1 MTAKA
6 KGKRPAFDEDV
17 TVDRLTSMVL
27 ALTAEVSVLR
37 ERADTL
43 EHLLVQAGGLGP
55 DAVDQ
60 FVPDSDQEAKREA
73 ERAALLDRVLW
84 IVRAG
89 QDEAAAG
96 ETDAA
101 YDAVVASLKDGS

>member
-1 MTAKA
+1 MTRKA
-6 KGKRPAFDEDV
+6 KGKRPAFDEDE

-27 ALTAEVSVLR
+27 ALAAEVSVLR

-43 EHLLVQAGGLGP
+43 EHLLVASGGLEA

-60 FVPDSDQEAKREA
+60 FVPGLELEAKREA
-73 ERAALLDRVLW
+73 ARAALLDRVLW

-89 QDEAAAG
+89 QEETAAG
-96 ETDAA
+96 ETDATYA
-101 YDAVVASLKDGS
+101 AVVASLNEDG